1 MSRRRETASS
11 VERSRRVRLGRVEV
25 EAVDEEEVR
34 EDMPSEVHAT
44 WSVHPGRPIA
54 GAGDRGARNAAAGEE
69 AAKAAR
75 RAERR

>member
-11 VERSRRVRLGRVEV
+11 VERSRRVRLGRAE
-25 EAVDEEEVR
+25 EAVEEEEGG
-34 EDMPSEVHAT
+34 EDDMASEVHAT

-75 RAERR
+75 RAVLR